1 MTLPPIVHTETS
13 AAPAESLWELP
24 FFVCARAPSNE
35 DGARAQ
41 YPCFQKAG
49 RGKVLIVLKA
59 NR

>member
-13 AAPAESLWELP
+13 AAPAENLRELP
-24 FFVCARAPSNE
+24 CFCARAPSKE

-49 RGKVLIVLKA
+49 RGKVLIALKA

>member
-13 AAPAESLWELP
+13 AAPAENLWELP
-24 FFVCARAPSNE
+24 FFCARAPSNE

-41 YPCFQKAG
+41 YPCFQKAE
-49 RGKVLIVLKA
+49 RGKVLIALKA

>member
-13 AAPAESLWELP
+13 AAPAENLRELP
-24 FFVCARAPSNE
+24 FFFARAPSNE

-49 RGKVLIVLKA
+49 RGKVLIALKA

>member
-13 AAPAESLWELP
+13 AAPAGNLWELP
-24 FFVCARAPSNE
+24 FFCARAPSNE

-41 YPCFQKAG
+41 YPCFQKAE
-49 RGKVLIVLKA
+49 RGKVLIALKA

>member
-13 AAPAESLWELP
+13 AAPAENLRELP
-24 FFVCARAPSNE
+24 FFCARAPSSF

-41 YPCFQKAG
+41 YPCFQKAE
-49 RGKVLIVLKA
+49 RGKVLIALKA